1 MMMMFLFVVSRLG
14 YWPRS
19 TAHEWPLSQAN
30 RASWGRGKKRITI
43 RFVPSYQQS
52 KVCGEATNKQIS
64 RMYVTLFPIFLFSRG
79 ASEHSTTIGKV
90 SSTTDRISPSKSASL
105 GRPSRP
111 RTAPPNRA
119 YSKSSRSESAHPV
132 SDIGAIHRK
141 DVTDSASKKQPP
153 PASSS
158 GKWWIWTI

>member
-1 MMMMFLFVVSRLG
+1 MLRTFGTLIK
-14 YWPRS
+14 
-19 TAHEWPLSQAN
+19 PLSL
-30 RASWGRGKKRITI
+30 
-43 RFVPSYQQS
+43 V
-52 KVCGEATNKQIS
+52 
-64 RMYVTLFPIFLFSRG
+64 FSRG

-158 GKWWIWTI
+158 GT